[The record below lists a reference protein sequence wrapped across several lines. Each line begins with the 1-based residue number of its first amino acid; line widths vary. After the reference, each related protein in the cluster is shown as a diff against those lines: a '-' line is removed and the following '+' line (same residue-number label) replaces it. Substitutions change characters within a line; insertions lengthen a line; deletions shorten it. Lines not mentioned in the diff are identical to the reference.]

1 MLVLVYLQPFW
12 RIWLLIFVLQPKI
25 VKNSLKPAI
34 LGVIDVDTPKKLVAN
49 AMLALARKNVQNSLV
64 WKLTDYNLSIFK
76 IIM

>member
-1 MLVLVYLQPFW
+1 
-12 RIWLLIFVLQPKI
+12 VLQPKI

-64 WKLTDYNLSIFK
+64 
-76 IIM
+76 